1 MAQLMKQNNQSI
13 LNGSV
18 KLVVSLPKMLSKK
31 TVRQFIKYGI
41 AGLVSL
47 AAELSL
53 LYFFTEVVKL
63 WYIYSNS
70 LALFVALIIN
80 FSLNRFWVFCSQ
92 QSFVKQFVTS
102 GTLFAINLVAENVL
116 MYSFTDIAHLY
127 YLLSKILTTGMS
139 VLWDFFLYKYII
151 YK

>member
-116 MYSFTDIAHLY
+116 MYSLTDIAHLY
-127 YLLSKILTTGMS
+127 YLFSKILTTGMS